1 MVRPGLAEGTRA
13 EREVAVSEEYR
24 DYVMEL
30 LAPLG
35 AVTPRRMF
43 GGLGIFHD
51 GIMFALVADDT
62 LFFKVDDS
70 NRGDFEAAGASPFSY
85 ATKGGR
91 RGVMSYYQAP
101 AEVLE
106 DGDEAVAWA
115 AKAVD
120 VALRAQ
126 AAKRR

>member
-1 MVRPGLAEGTRA
+1 M
-13 EREVAVSEEYR
+13 AVSEQYR

-43 GGLGIFHD
+43 GGLGIFRD
-51 GIMFALVADDT
+51 GLMFALVADDT
-62 LFFKVDDS
+62 LYLKADES
-70 NRGDFEAAGASPFSY
+70 TRGDFEAAGTGPFSY
-85 ATKGGR
+85 GTKGGR

-106 DGDEAVAWA
+106 DGDEAVVWA
-115 AKAVD
+115 AKAVK

>member
-1 MVRPGLAEGTRA
+1 M
-13 EREVAVSEEYR
+13 AVSEEYR

-35 AVTPRRMF
+35 AVAPRRMF
-43 GGLGIFHD
+43 GGLGIFYD
-51 GIMFALVADDT
+51 GTMFALVADDT
-62 LFFKVDDS
+62 LYFKVDDS
-70 NRGDFEAAGASPFSY
+70 NRGDFEAAGAAPFSY
-85 ATKGGR
+85 RAKGGR

-106 DGDEAVAWA
+106 EAEQALSWA

-120 VALRAQ
+120 VALKAQ